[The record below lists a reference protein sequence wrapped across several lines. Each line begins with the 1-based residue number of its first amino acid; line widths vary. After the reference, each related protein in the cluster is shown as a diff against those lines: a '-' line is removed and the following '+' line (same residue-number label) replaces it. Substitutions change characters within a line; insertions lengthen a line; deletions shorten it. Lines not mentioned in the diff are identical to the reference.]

1 MIQRDRSQIKMY
13 LEVYW
18 KCDTK
23 LASFVEV
30 VQEPRGDILQVPNVK
45 NFL

>member
-1 MIQRDRSQIKMY
+1 MY

-45 NFL
+45 NFLYWKYLASHYE